1 VILPAQ
7 AIVLPPLAM
16 CKIIDHGVDLIDQRN
31 RELEAAAIVTAA
43 LTFEKAARERHEEFK
58 PR

>member
-1 VILPAQ
+1 
-7 AIVLPPLAM
+7 M

-43 LTFEKAARERHEEFK
+43 LTFEKAARELHEEFK